1 MKLHIGEWISF
12 HQLQHFVRIHE
23 NLGVLI
29 AFLIPFVD
37 SFLGII
43 PLGAICATNVN
54 IFGFWTGFLA
64 TYVGSVLG
72 TTGMYFLLKKT
83 GARWIDSFIPQKK
96 KENTSMGWLN
106 NSGFGPVFLWFCIPF
121 CPSFITNIFASMSK
135 IRPIFYISGFTM
147 GKLVALLLIS
157 FIGQDLDDFIEEP
170 METILVLLAILILW
184 FVGKKVEKKFMTQR
198 ANNE

>member
-54 IFGFWTGFLA
+54 VFGFWTGFLA

-83 GARWIDSFIPQKK
+83 GAKWIDRFIPQKK
-96 KENTSMGWLN
+96 KENASMGWLN

-157 FIGQDLDDFIEEP
+157 FIGQDLHDFIEEP
-170 METILVLLAILILW
+170 METILVLVAILILW

>member
-1 MKLHIGEWISF
+1 MQLSISEWISF
-12 HQLQHFVRIHE
+12 NQLQRFVGIHE

-54 IFGFWTGFLA
+54 VFGFWTGFLA

-83 GARWIDSFIPQKK
+83 GARWVDRFIPKKK
-96 KENTSMGWLN
+96 KENSSMGWLN

-135 IRPIFYISGFTM
+135 IRPILYISGFTM

-170 METILVLLAILILW
+170 IETILVLVAILVLW
-184 FVGKKVEKKFMTQR
+184 YVGKNVEKKFMMQR
-198 ANNE
+198 EK